1 MFFLFVYCRFA
12 FKVTVTIEE
21 ASNTVL
27 ECVGDHRTKKKDA
40 AEFAAQG
47 AIWYLKQAGY
57 VQN

>member
-1 MFFLFVYCRFA
+1 M
-12 FKVTVTIEE
+12 TVIIEE

-47 AIWYLKQAGY
+47 VIWYLKQVGY
-57 VQN
+57 LQN